1 MKTEPGILG
10 LFVVVVLSLSCVQLF
25 ATPWTA
31 ACQASLSLTT
41 SWSLPKFMSIASVV
55 PSSHL
60 KLWRYLFLLTL
71 IFPRSGTFPMSQL
84 FTSDNPNTVASP
96 LASVFLWSIQGLFP
110 SRLTSLISLLSKGLS
125 GVFSKTTVWRH
136 QFFWCSAFFMAHL
149 SWPYVTTGTTIAL
162 TIRTFVG
169 RVISLFFNTLSRL
182 VTAFLCLLL
191 LTTEVT
197 TGQ

>member
-1 MKTEPGILG
+1 MKTKPGILG

-31 ACQASLSLTT
+31 ACQASLSLTI
-41 SWSLPKFMSIASVV
+41 SWSLPKFMSLASVV

-60 KLWRYLFLLTL
+60 KLWRSLFLLTL

-84 FTSDNPNTVASP
+84 FTSDNPNTLVSP
-96 LASVFLWSIQGLFP
+96 LASVLLWSIQGLFP
-110 SRLTSLISLLSKGLS
+110 SRLTGLISLLSKGLS

-136 QFFWCSAFFMAHL
+136 QFFWCSAFFMVHL
-149 SWPYVTTGTTIAL
+149 SWPYVTTGMTIAL
-162 TIRTFVG
+162 TILTFVG